1 MNTIDSSKW
10 KIVSKDSFVK
20 ECFEGFGKMNKN
32 DYEVAMFHLLLQ
44 NGLSECSD
52 FEISKTLKIPE
63 TKVKRLRYEV
73 GLVYG
78 ESDETLLDGKLI
90 ELLSNSS
97 FKLTI
102 DRIQFS
108 IPDRMLRLYLNDKLQ
123 KKNHFAD
130 SSFNS
135 NIVSITAHDL
145 DILLDQDTITKDK
158 KKEIINKI
166 KEKVKES
173 TKELPK
179 SASEKIWGFTK
190 NVMTVIGGKALEK
203 IVDDSMTDI
212 MNYYKDNHN
221 K

>member
-1 MNTIDSSKW
+1 MNTIDSLKW
-10 KIVSKDSFVK
+10 NKDSKDLFVK

-32 DYEVAMFHLLLQ
+32 NYEVAMFHLLLQ
-44 NGLSECSD
+44 NELNDLSD

-145 DILLDQDTITKDK
+145 DILLDQDTISKDK
-158 KKEIINKI
+158 KKEIIKNI

-179 SASEKIWGFTK
+179 STSEKIWGFTK
-190 NVMTVIGGKALEK
+190 NVMAVIGGKALEK
-203 IVDDSMTDI
+203 IVEDSMAEI
-212 MNYYKDNHN
+212 IKYYTENH
-221 K
+221 KK